1 MKPEYCYHA
10 TVQKIVDA
18 DTLDLVI
25 DCVFNIKMT
34 QRIRVAGI
42 DAWETRG
49 EEREKGLK
57 AKEFV
62 ESMMNVGTK
71 VIVKTGKDKGKYGR
85 YIGRIY
91 CNDLDLSEVLVEH
104 GHAEFVEY

>member
-25 DCVFNIKMT
+25 DCGFNIKMT

-62 ESMMNVGTK
+62 ESIMNVGTK

-91 CNDLDLSEVLVEH
+91 CNGLDLSEVLVEH

>member
-18 DTLDLVI
+18 DTIDLLI
-25 DCVFNIKMT
+25 DCGFSIQMK
-34 QRIRVAGI
+34 QRIRVADI
-42 DAWETRG
+42 DAWEVRG
-49 EEREKGLK
+49 EEREKGLL
-57 AKEFV
+57 AKKFV
-62 ESMMNVGTK
+62 EDLIPVGSNV
-71 VIVKTGKDKGKYGR
+71 VVKTGKDKGKYGR

-91 CNDLDLSEVLVEH
+91 HGDVDLSQVLVEN